1 MADNSEKKILIDV
14 KILDNFVSAKKNA
27 DEARKALNDYI
38 KSGEKNEQKQRELAQ
53 TVAKTNNEFKEA
65 KMQLES
71 ASKSQDMLAAAGEK
85 ANKTLGE
92 MQREL
97 RALKNTPLDF
107 GNPEQV
113 RQVEQA
119 MADLTAEI
127 DDYKVKIKG
136 LDTGEWATNAAEGF
150 EFVAASVSGI
160 SNGLKAVGVDTAILG
175 NLEDKTTELIA
186 VVQAM
191 GVVTEYLEK
200 SKYKLLAAN
209 IKNIGAMA
217 AEKIGAVA
225 SAGAHILLGKSVDVA
240 STKFKMLRGAI
251 IATGLGA
258 LLVLIGL
265 LIANWDK
272 LTAGIGDSVTQ
283 QKKMDM
289 AIEST
294 NVQLTNLKSKTDFD
308 ISIARAS
315 GASTKSIRKM
325 AIESAIAAESI
336 ASSNLMIVRSAYAV
350 GNATKEQYDKATE
363 AYQDAVQN
371 YTNTF
376 RQSLIEEKQEETDQR
391 KKANDLKIE
400 NAKKT
405 AKAEIDIQNVK
416 SQTIIDKQNEI
427 AGNEKKSY
435 TERLT
440 ALAISESEQIKII
453 ERNRN
458 HDLKNKELTES
469 ERKSIIKKADYDIAK
484 VKTDTEKIITDI
496 ELKEL
501 DKRLKK
507 QAESLEAKKQQLA
520 NKQAADLEDLSKEY
534 SNSLKKA
541 KYASDVVA
549 IQEKYEKDKL
559 AIAQKYREQDFN
571 ESIAAMQAQLDLLP
585 ADADARIE
593 IEKAIADA
601 KSKYAQESVDI
612 AIKANEDIAK
622 SHEESVKKQIDLE
635 QQLKD
640 KKQELYAQLQT
651 TIQDIANGV
660 FERKNQEL
668 DEETARITSE
678 YDKQIAAAEGNE
690 KKQNDIESKKAARLE
705 EQEAQKRKLIR
716 EQAIVERAFQT
727 FSIGVDTTRSVGEIQ
742 LNAATLASNPITAA
756 LAPLALAQIPVAIGI
771 GALQLA
777 SIMAA
782 PLPKAQYGKVFKGR
796 SHAQGGIP
804 VEVEGDEIIM
814 TKGVYRNPMLR
825 ELASMIN
832 QAGGGISFSNPNQ
845 SAVFASGGF
854 AGRAIFSDGGYAAR
868 RTSENYLSKDD
879 MKEAMMEAVK
889 EIVVIATIEDIRK
902 SDKNYMDIV
911 DNANY

>member
-1 MADNSEKKILIDV
+1 MC
-14 KILDNFVSAKKNA
+14 
-27 DEARKALNDYI
+27 
-38 KSGEKNEQKQRELAQ
+38 
-53 TVAKTNNEFKEA
+53 
-65 KMQLES
+65 
-71 ASKSQDMLAAAGEK
+71 
-85 ANKTLGE
+85 
-92 MQREL
+92 
-97 RALKNTPLDF
+97 
-107 GNPEQV
+107 
-113 RQVEQA
+113 
-119 MADLTAEI
+119 
-127 DDYKVKIKG
+127 
-136 LDTGEWATNAAEGF
+136 
-150 EFVAASVSGI
+150 
-160 SNGLKAVGVDTAILG
+160 
-175 NLEDKTTELIA
+175 
-186 VVQAM
+186 
-191 GVVTEYLEK
+191 
-200 SKYKLLAAN
+200 
-209 IKNIGAMA
+209 
-217 AEKIGAVA
+217 
-225 SAGAHILLGKSVDVA
+225 
-240 STKFKMLRGAI
+240 
-251 IATGLGA
+251 
-258 LLVLIGL
+258 
-265 LIANWDK
+265 
-272 LTAGIGDSVTQ
+272 
-283 QKKMDM
+283 
-289 AIEST
+289 
-294 NVQLTNLKSKTDFD
+294 
-308 ISIARAS
+308 
-315 GASTKSIRKM
+315 
-325 AIESAIAAESI
+325 
-336 ASSNLMIVRSAYAV
+336 SS
-350 GNATKEQYDKATE
+350 D
-363 AYQDAVQN
+363 
-371 YTNTF
+371 
-376 RQSLIEEKQEETDQR
+376 
-391 KKANDLKIE
+391 
-400 NAKKT
+400 
-405 AKAEIDIQNVK
+405 
-416 SQTIIDKQNEI
+416 
-427 AGNEKKSY
+427 
-435 TERLT
+435 
-440 ALAISESEQIKII
+440 
-453 ERNRN
+453 
-458 HDLKNKELTES
+458 LTES

>member
-1 MADNSEKKILIDV
+1 MENTEKKVLIDV
-14 KILDNFVSAKKNA
+14 KILDNFVTTKKNA
-27 DEARKALNDYI
+27 DEAKKALNDFI
-38 KSGEKNEQKQRELAQ
+38 KSGEKNDKLQRELAQ
-53 TVAKTNNEFKEA
+53 NLAKANNEFKEA
-65 KMQLES
+65 RTQLEA

-107 GNPEQV
+107 GDPKQV
-113 RQVEQA
+113 REVEQA

-127 DDYKVKIKG
+127 DDYKTKIKG
-136 LDTGEWATNAAEGF
+136 LDTGEFAQNMAGVMEAGSAVLQITGQVTGALGIEGETF
-150 EFVAASVSGI
+150 KKLQDSTV
-160 SNGLKAVGVDTAILG
+160 
-175 NLEDKTTELIA
+175 ELIA
-186 VVQAM
+186 VTQAF
-191 GVVTEYLEK
+191 GVITEALDK
-200 SKYKLLAAN
+200 KKLSLVAAN
-209 IKNIGAMA
+209 IKNISSMA

-283 QKKMDM
+283 QKKMDV

-294 NVQLTNLKSKTDFD
+294 NLQLSNLKSKTDFD

-315 GASTKSIRKM
+315 GASTKALRAM
-325 AIESAIAAESI
+325 AIESAMAAEKI
-336 ASSNLMIVRSAYAV
+336 TSSNLMIVRSAYAV
-350 GNATKEQYDKATE
+350 GNATKEQYDDATK
-363 AYQDAVQN
+363 AYQDAVEN

-376 RQSLIEEKQEETDQR
+376 KQSLIEEKQEETDQR

-416 SQTIIDKQNEI
+416 SQTIIDIQNEI
-427 AGNEKKSY
+427 ANNEKISFEDRKAALEKS
-435 TERLT
+435 E
-440 ALAISESEQIKII
+440 AEQIIVIK
-453 ERNRN
+453 RNR
-458 HDLKNKELTES
+458 DLELKNKELTES
-469 ERKSIIKKADYDIAK
+469 ERKAITEKAAYDIAK
-484 VKTDTEKIITDI
+484 IKNDTEKAITDI
-496 ELKEL
+496 EAKEI
-501 DKRLKK
+501 DKRLKLE
-507 QAESLEAKKQQLA
+507 ADALEAKKQQLA

-534 SNSLKKA
+534 ANSLKKA

-571 ESIAAMQAQLDLLP
+571 ESIVAMQAQLDLLP

-601 KSKYAQESVDI
+601 KSKYAQESADI

-622 SHEESVKKQIDLE
+622 SHEASVKKQEELE
-635 QQLKD
+635 KQLKE

-651 TIQDIANGV
+651 TIQDITNGV

-668 DEETARITSE
+668 DEETQLISDN
-678 YDKQIAAAEGNE
+678 YDKQIAAAEGNDVKQ
-690 KKQNDIESKKAARLE
+690 KKLEAQKQQRLE
-705 EQEAQKRKLIR
+705 EQEKEKRKLAR
-716 EQAIVERAFQT
+716 EQAIAERLFAA
-727 FSIGVDTTRSVGEIQ
+727 FSIGLSTTKAVM
-742 LNAATLASNPITAA
+742 AS
-756 LAPLALAQIPVAIGI
+756 LAPPPVGLGPIAGIPLSIVTGGI

-777 SIMAA
+777 SVMAA
-782 PLPKAQYGKVFKGR
+782 PLPKAQRGKVFKGR

-845 SAVFASGGF
+845 STVFASGGF
-854 AGRAIFSDGGYAAR
+854 ASRAIFTDGGYAAR
-868 RTSENYLSKDD
+868 NYSDGNSTAEELKQA
-879 MKEAMMEAVK
+879 MKEALAEMKAPRVAIDDIRRADENYVK
-889 EIVVIATIEDIRK
+889 IEDG
-902 SDKNYMDIV
+902 
-911 DNANY
+911 ANY

>member
-1 MADNSEKKILIDV
+1 MENTEKKVLIDV
-14 KILDNFVSAKKNA
+14 KILDNFVTTKKNA
-27 DEARKALNDYI
+27 DEAKKALNDFI
-38 KSGEKNEQKQRELAQ
+38 KSGEKNDKLQRELAQ
-53 TVAKTNNEFKEA
+53 NLAKANNEFKEA
-65 KMQLES
+65 RTQLEA

-107 GNPEQV
+107 GDPKQV
-113 RQVEQA
+113 REVEQA

-127 DDYKVKIKG
+127 DDYKTKIKG
-136 LDTGEWATNAAEGF
+136 LDTGEFAQNMAGVMEAGSAVLQITGQVTGALGIEGETF
-150 EFVAASVSGI
+150 KKLQDSTV
-160 SNGLKAVGVDTAILG
+160 
-175 NLEDKTTELIA
+175 ELIA
-186 VVQAM
+186 VTQAF
-191 GVVTEYLEK
+191 GVITEALDK
-200 SKYKLLAAN
+200 KKLSLVAAN
-209 IKNIGAMA
+209 IKNISSMA

-258 LLVLIGL
+258 LLVVIGL

-283 QKKMDM
+283 QKKMDV

-294 NVQLTNLKSKTDFD
+294 NLQLSNLKSKTDFD

-315 GASTKSIRKM
+315 GASTKALRAM
-325 AIESAIAAESI
+325 AIESAMAAEKI
-336 ASSNLMIVRSAYAV
+336 TSSNLMIVRSAYAV
-350 GNATKEQYDKATE
+350 GNATKEQYDDATK
-363 AYQDAVQN
+363 AYQDAVEN

-376 RQSLIEEKQEETDQR
+376 KQSLIEERQEETDQR

-435 TERLT
+435 TERLA
-440 ALAISESEQIKII
+440 ALSISESEQIKII

-458 HDLKNKELTES
+458 HDLKNKDLTES
-469 ERKSIIKKADYDIAK
+469 ERKSITEKAAYDIAK
-484 VKTDTEKIITDI
+484 IESDTQKSITEI
-496 ELKEL
+496 QAKGL
-501 DKRLKK
+501 DKRLKDE
-507 QAESLEAKKQQLA
+507 ADALEAKKQQLA
-520 NKQAADLEDLSKEY
+520 NKQAADLQDLSKEY
-534 SNSLKKA
+534 ANSLKKA

-612 AIKANEDIAK
+612 AVKANEDIGK
-622 SHEESVKKQIDLE
+622 SHEASVKKQEELE
-635 QQLKD
+635 KQLKE
-640 KKQELYAQLQT
+640 KKEELYAQLQT
-651 TIQDIANGV
+651 TIQDITNGV

-668 DEETARITSE
+668 DEETAIIAE
-678 YDKQIAAAEGNE
+678 QYDAQIKAAEGNE
-690 KKQNDIESKKAARLE
+690 QKQQDLEDEKKARLDQ
-705 EQEAQKRKLIR
+705 QEKEKRKLIR

-845 SAVFASGGF
+845 SAVFATGGF
-854 AGRAIFSDGGYAAR
+854 ASTFSDGGYAMRNAN
-868 RTSENYLSKDD
+868 RTDGDLTKKDIED
-879 MKEAMMEAVK
+879 LKEAIK
-889 EIVVIATIEDIRK
+889 GLKIYATIEDIRRA
-902 SDKNYMDIV
+902 DENYVKIEDG
-911 DNANY
+911 ANY